1 MAPHPLPSPK
11 WRPCSI
17 PCADV
22 LSSGGTAALRYEM
35 QAAQIAACVTPA
47 ETRHR
52 QEHQARGA
60 NTASEQ
66 LHSPAEAHGEKN
78 NKNPPVTNVWEVQ
91 ISFW

>member
-35 QAAQIAACVTPA
+35 QAAQIAACVTPG
-47 ETRHR
+47 EMKHR
-52 QEHQARGA
+52 QEHQGHRVP
-60 NTASEQ
+60 TQHLSW
-66 LHSPAEAHGEKN
+66 STCRKT
-78 NKNPPVTNVWEVQ
+78 NKIPPVTNACGVQ
-91 ISFW
+91 IGFW

>member
-47 ETRHR
+47 GTRQSQGHQGHR
-52 QEHQARGA
+52 VPTQHLTNCTTQR
-60 NTASEQ
+60 
-66 LHSPAEAHGEKN
+66 EKTT
-78 NKNPPVTNVWEVQ
+78 KTLR
-91 ISFW
+91 